1 MTDDQYREA
10 AIRLLTLRAVYQDE
24 VRRFGFASLDATIA
38 LLRQTATI
46 LAMREADARQSQGLL
61 PC

>member
-24 VRRFGFASLDATIA
+24 ARQFGFASLDATIA
-38 LLRQTATI
+38 LVNQTAI
-46 LAMREADARQSQGLL
+46 VQAMREADARRAQGLL